1 MVLFE
6 DTASMLQQQR
16 EGSLRTGVDEPTFAQ
31 GLFECCQNWPNLRNP
46 MKRHHRNDGL
56 MAYRW
61 LYETAPPATDSIF

>member
-31 GLFECCQNWPNLRNP
+31 GLFEYCQNWPNLRNP